1 MGFDHKIYDIN
12 KKIVLYSTYMYSG
25 HKKKNRERGREANL
39 NNVIKQNN
47 FILRTILDNTV
58 KNNENKWK
66 NIIYVFL
73 VFS

>member
-12 KKIVLYSTYMYSG
+12 KKIVLFSTYMYSG
-25 HKKKNRERGREANL
+25 HKKQREREANL

-58 KNNENKWK
+58 KYNKNKWK